1 MTARRIALVIVLVL
15 LVAGSIAVGWITA
28 NWPHL
33 N

>member
-1 MTARRIALVIVLVL
+1 VIVLVL

-33 N
+33 D